1 MIDSIDVIGARGR
14 VGGAVSERL
23 AERGVVLDAL
33 EPELVLL
40 CVPDR
45 CDFGGGGG
53 RGSRAPGW
61 RM

>member
-23 AERGVVLDAL
+23 AERGLLDAL

-40 CVPDR
+40 CVPDAAIPEVAAAVAP
-45 CDFGGGGG
+45 G
-53 RGSRAPGW
+53 PGW